1 MLHEPHPTVTP
12 SSRSPRS
19 CFQHAAGQWLATAC
33 VLYVVSACS
42 TLDVLNQEEGMRI
55 VPGARH
61 VTVYY
66 EKGRFGG
73 WPANHGIWNWGDEI
87 LVGFS
92 QGYYKDLGDRHHID
106 RDRPEAHLLARSVD
120 GGETW
125 AIEDPGANGQLLL
138 EGDVLHG
145 TSRPGIEVPKL
156 QDSPGGIDFSHPD
169 FAMTLRTDSV
179 DAGIGRFFYSH
190 DRGRS
195 WDGPYRLPNFGAPGI
210 APRTDYLVN
219 GPSDCL
225 IFITAAKSDAEEG
238 RPLCARTTDGG
249 ATWELVSW
257 IGPEPTGFSI
267 MPASV
272 RLSETDLLVATRRRE
287 GPRRW
292 IEAYLS
298 RDNGASWQ
306 LVGEPVPDAGVGN
319 PPAMLRLRDGR
330 ICLVYGYRAEPY
342 SIRVLLSTDGGR
354 SWSKE
359 AILRGDGSSR
369 DIGYVRAVQR
379 PDGRV
384 VAVYY
389 FSDEDIGPERFIAA
403 TIWDP
408 SGI

>member
-1 MLHEPHPTVTP
+1 M
-12 SSRSPRS
+12 
-19 CFQHAAGQWLATAC
+19 
-33 VLYVVSACS
+33 
-42 TLDVLNQEEGMRI
+42 LNQEEGLRI

-66 EKGRFGG
+66 EEGRFGG

-92 QGYYKDLGDRHHID
+92 QGFYKDLGDRHHID

-125 AIEDPGANGQLLL
+125 AIEDPGANGQLLT

-145 TSRPGIEVPKL
+145 TSRPGIEVPEL

-179 DAGIGRFFYSH
+179 DAGVGRFFYSY

-195 WDGPYRLPNFGAPGI
+195 WAGPYRLPNFGAPGI

-225 IFITAAKSDAEEG
+225 IFITAAKADAEEG
-238 RPLCARTTDGG
+238 WPLCARTTDGG

-257 IGPEPTGFSI
+257 IGPEPAGFSI

-298 RDNGASWQ
+298 SDNGTTWQ
-306 LVGEPVPDAGVGN
+306 LIGEPVPDAGVGN

-342 SIRVLLSTDGGR
+342 SIRVVLSSDGGQ

-389 FSDEDIGPERFIAA
+389 FSDEEIGHERFIAA